1 MSYVLNSDSAGAS
14 RPDPPDQHR
23 PPKLNLAFPACLS
36 QSRLT
41 GGIPSRRVFNVHRPL
56 APGLWTLDIGPLLPS
71 ILNPSP
77 QSDSKPSTPRH
88 PKPKRPPLNPYRSN
102 GLFASLRVTPG
113 TVCK

>member
-41 GGIPSRRVFNVHRPL
+41 GGYPLGGYSMFTARLRPDF
-56 APGLWTLDIGPLLPS
+56 GLWTLDLS
-71 ILNPSP
+71 CP
-77 QSDSKPSTPRH
+77 QSSTPHLSQTPNPQPHGTPNRSDRRSTLTD
-88 PKPKRPPLNPYRSN
+88 PTGFSPP
-102 GLFASLRVTPG
+102 
-113 TVCK
+113 